1 MYFAINFRFQ
11 EFIKYCKEGSVTTNY
26 VRLNSI
32 SSVWDILGWYTHKA
46 TAIWHNSFFLYLYTN
61 PN

>member
-11 EFIKYCKEGSVTTNY
+11 EFIKYCKEESVTTNY
-26 VRLNSI
+26 DRLNAI
-32 SSVWDILGWYTHKA
+32 SSVWDILGWYTHQA
-46 TAIWHNSFFLYLYTN
+46 TAIWHNFLYLYTN

>member
-26 VRLNSI
+26 DRLNSI
-32 SSVWDILGWYTHKA
+32 SSVWDISAW
-46 TAIWHNSFFLYLYTN
+46 LYTQSN
-61 PN
+61 CHLT